1 MKTKK
6 SLTNFSKGS
15 YIDGSLIQDVQKHL
29 EPPLYYDRRTESPL
43 APTPMT
49 RSAVTLTDGT
59 VLYSEYDPKT
69 LRHAYRHESGRRRN
83 GYVAVSDYEQI
94 LADAVIAVFPYSAA
108 LHDEIEDRDY
118 SVMYAK
124 EAKSIVILPDE
135 LCILAE
141 YPPDEIVQALQ
152 G

>member
-1 MKTKK
+1 
-6 SLTNFSKGS
+6 
-15 YIDGSLIQDVQKHL
+15 
-29 EPPLYYDRRTESPL
+29 
-43 APTPMT
+43 MT

-59 VLYSEYDPKT
+59 VLYSEFAPKT

-83 GYVAVSDYEQI
+83 GYVSISDYEQV

-108 LHDEIEDRDY
+108 LQDEIEDRDY

-124 EAKSIVILPDE
+124 EAKSIVILSNE

-141 YPPDEIVQALQ
+141 YSPDDIAQALQ
-152 G
+152 GQA